1 MNNEIIKFNNGN
13 LELDVTVTPDKDTVW
28 LTVDQLCTLFN
39 KNKST
44 ISRHIKNIF
53 NEGEL
58 DEISSVAKNATQL
71 KRYDPRTG
79 KDRISNVEINYY
91 NLDVIISVG
100 YRVKSQNGII
110 FRKWATSI
118 LKDYMIKGFAVNEK
132 RLEALDKT
140 IQIQS
145 RMLASALNIEE
156 KEVLN
161 VVEAYSNALTL
172 LDDYDHGTIP
182 KPDGIASVYKLT
194 YEECRE
200 MIDSMKYGNYSDVFG
215 VEKELGK
222 LNGIIAAVYQNVFE
236 TELYPSIEEKAANL
250 LYFLIKDHPFVDGC
264 KRIGASI
271 FLEFLNKNKHLIID
285 GKQIISDS
293 ALVAI
298 TLMIAQSRPEE
309 KETMVKL
316 VMNFLKCEFCVN

>member
-1 MNNEIIKFNNGN
+1 MNNKIIKFMNGD
-13 LELDVTVTPDKDTVW
+13 LQIDVTVSPNEETVW
-28 LTVDQLCTLFN
+28 LNRNQLATLFDRDV
-39 KNKST
+39 KT
-44 ISRHIKNIF
+44 IGKHINNALK
-53 NEGEL
+53 EEL
-58 DEISSVAKNATQL
+58 DSSTVAKFATVQ
-71 KRYDPRTG
+71 KEGSRNITR
-79 KDRISNVEINYY
+79 EIDYY
-91 NLDVIISVG
+91 NLDMIISVG
-100 YRVKSQNGII
+100 YRVKSQNGVI

-118 LKDYMIKGFAVNEK
+118 LHDFMIKGYAVNQK
-132 RLEALDKT
+132 RLDVLNKT
-140 IQIQS
+140 VATQS

-161 VVEAYSNALTL
+161 VIEAYSNALTL

-182 KPDGIASVYKLT
+182 KPNGVASTYQLT

-200 MIDSMKYGNYSDVFG
+200 LIDSMKYGNYSDVFG
-215 VEKELGK
+215 VEKEVGK

-285 GKQIISDS
+285 RKQIISDS

-298 TLMIAQSRPEE
+298 TLMIAESRPEE
-309 KETMVKL
+309 KETMVNL
-316 VMNFLKCEFCVN
+316 VMNFLKSEFCVN

>member
-1 MNNEIIKFNNGN
+1 MNNKIIKFMNGD
-13 LELDVTVTPDKDTVW
+13 LQIDATVSPNEETVW
-28 LTVDQLCTLFN
+28 LNRNQLATLFDRDV
-39 KNKST
+39 KT
-44 ISRHIKNIF
+44 IGKHINNALK
-53 NEGEL
+53 EEL
-58 DEISSVAKNATQL
+58 DSSTVAKFATVQ
-71 KRYDPRTG
+71 KEGSRNITR
-79 KDRISNVEINYY
+79 EIDYY
-91 NLDVIISVG
+91 NLDMIISVG
-100 YRVKSQNGII
+100 YRVKSQNGVI

-118 LKDYMIKGFAVNEK
+118 LHDFMIKGYAVNQK
-132 RLEALDKT
+132 RLDVLNKT
-140 IQIQS
+140 IAIQS
-145 RMLASALNIEE
+145 RMLASTLNIEE

-161 VVEAYSNALTL
+161 VIEAYSNALTL

-182 KPDGIASVYKLT
+182 KPNGVASTYQLT

-200 MIDSMKYGNYSDVFG
+200 LIDSMKYGNYSDVFG
-215 VEKELGK
+215 VEKEVGK

-271 FLEFLNKNKHLIID
+271 FLEFLNKNKHFIID

-309 KETMVKL
+309 KETMVNL
-316 VMNFLKCEFCVN
+316 VMNFLKSEFCVN

>member
-298 TLMIAQSRPEE
+298 TLMIAESRPEE

>member
-1 MNNEIIKFNNGN
+1 MNNKIIKFVNGD
-13 LELDVTVTPDKDTVW
+13 LQLDVTVSPDKDTVW

-100 YRVKSQNGII
+100 YRVKSQNGVI

-118 LKDYMIKGFAVNEK
+118 LHDFMIKGYAVNRK
-132 RLEALDKT
+132 RLDVLNKTVT
-140 IQIQS
+140 IQF
-145 RMLASALNIEE
+145 RMLASTLGIEE

-172 LDDYDHGTIP
+172 LDDYDHGCVSKTKGKNSI
-182 KPDGIASVYKLT
+182 YQLT
-194 YEECRE
+194 YEECRIL
-200 MIDSMKYGNYSDVFG
+200 IDSMGYGGFSSVFG
-215 VEKELGK
+215 VEK
-222 LNGIIAAVYQNVFE
+222 NQ
-236 TELYPSIEEKAANL
+236 
-250 LYFLIKDHPFVDGC
+250 
-264 KRIGASI
+264 
-271 FLEFLNKNKHLIID
+271 
-285 GKQIISDS
+285 
-293 ALVAI
+293 
-298 TLMIAQSRPEE
+298 
-309 KETMVKL
+309 
-316 VMNFLKCEFCVN
+316 VN

>member
-1 MNNEIIKFNNGN
+1 MNNKIIKFMNGD
-13 LELDVTVTPDKDTVW
+13 LQIDVTVSPNEETVW
-28 LTVDQLCTLFN
+28 LNRNQLATLFDRDV
-39 KNKST
+39 KT
-44 ISRHIKNIF
+44 IGKHINNALK
-53 NEGEL
+53 EEL
-58 DEISSVAKNATQL
+58 DSSTVAKFATVQ
-71 KRYDPRTG
+71 KEGSRNITR
-79 KDRISNVEINYY
+79 EIDYY
-91 NLDVIISVG
+91 NLDMIISVG
-100 YRVKSQNGII
+100 YRVKSQNGVI

-118 LKDYMIKGFAVNEK
+118 LHDFMIKGYAVNQK
-132 RLEALDKT
+132 RLDVLNKT
-140 IQIQS
+140 IAIQS
-145 RMLASALNIEE
+145 RMLASTLNIEE

-161 VVEAYSNALTL
+161 VIEAYSNALTL

-182 KPDGIASVYKLT
+182 KPNGVASTYQLT

-200 MIDSMKYGNYSDVFG
+200 LIDSMKYGNYSDVFG
-215 VEKELGK
+215 VEKEVGK

-285 GKQIISDS
+285 RKQIISDS

-298 TLMIAQSRPEE
+298 TLMIAESRPEE
-309 KETMVKL
+309 KETMVNL
-316 VMNFLKCEFCVN
+316 VMNFLKSEFCVN

>member
-1 MNNEIIKFNNGN
+1 MNNKIIKFMNGD
-13 LELDVTVTPDKDTVW
+13 LQIDVTVSPNEETVW
-28 LTVDQLCTLFN
+28 LNRNQLATLFDRDV
-39 KNKST
+39 KT
-44 ISRHIKNIF
+44 IGKHINNALK
-53 NEGEL
+53 EEL
-58 DEISSVAKNATQL
+58 DSSTVAKFATVQ
-71 KRYDPRTG
+71 KEGSRNITR
-79 KDRISNVEINYY
+79 EIDYY
-91 NLDVIISVG
+91 NLDMIISVG
-100 YRVKSQNGII
+100 YRVKSQNGVI

-118 LKDYMIKGFAVNEK
+118 LHDFMIKGYAVNQK
-132 RLEALDKT
+132 RLDVLNKT
-140 IQIQS
+140 VATQS

-161 VVEAYSNALTL
+161 VIEAYSNALTL

-182 KPDGIASVYKLT
+182 KPDGIASIYRLT
-194 YEECRE
+194 YEKCRE
-200 MIDSMKYGNYSDVFG
+200 LIDSMKYGNYSDVFG
-215 VEKELGK
+215 VEKEVGK

-271 FLEFLNKNKHLIID
+271 FLKFLNKNKHHIID

-298 TLMIAQSRPEE
+298 TLMIAESRPEE
-309 KETMVKL
+309 KETMVNL
-316 VMNFLKCEFCVN
+316 VMNFLKSEFCVN